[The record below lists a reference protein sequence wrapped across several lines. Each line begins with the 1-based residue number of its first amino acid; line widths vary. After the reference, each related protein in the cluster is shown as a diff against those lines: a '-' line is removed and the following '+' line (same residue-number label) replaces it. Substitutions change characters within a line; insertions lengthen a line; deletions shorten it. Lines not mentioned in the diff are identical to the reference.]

1 MKTLTYFRKM
11 VETGVDPHLL
21 NCVTERILSRD

>member
-1 MKTLTYFRKM
+1 MKTLTYFRKK

-21 NCVTERILSRD
+21 FSAGFKACS